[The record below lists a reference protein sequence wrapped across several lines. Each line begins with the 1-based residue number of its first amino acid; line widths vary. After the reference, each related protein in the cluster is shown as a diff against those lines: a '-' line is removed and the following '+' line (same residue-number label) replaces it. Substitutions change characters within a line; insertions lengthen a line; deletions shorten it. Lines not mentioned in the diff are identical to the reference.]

1 MMHRLR
7 RLRDRH
13 FSNQHGR
20 TDWKKIGLISGI
32 AVGALIVFGGL
43 LFATAIALL
52 SIGLPDVHDLDR
64 LAVAQSTTIYDR
76 EGNILYVK
84 YGEENREYKSL
95 NQISDNLIKATI
107 AIEDDQF
114 YNHPGFDMFG
124 FARAAFNNLTGGS
137 QQGGSTIT
145 QQYIKLTF
153 LTSEKSYIRKLK
165 ELILAVRLE
174 EAFDKDTILEKY
186 LNKIPYGN
194 SAYGVEKAAQI
205 YFSKTAK
212 EISLGEAAVLAAIPQ
227 APSYYNPYGPN
238 LYSRLSANT
247 SPDLLASRNIRSE
260 TDLKENEIKRGL
272 IGTEVDV
279 GDGKQV
285 YLQGRSDLVL
295 KRMLETGA
303 INEMDRQE
311 ALENLHALKFERQ
324 QKDIKAAHFVLEYVI
339 QQLEAKYGKE
349 LVEQG
354 GLKVYTTIDPT
365 LQEYAEKAI
374 KDRAEN
380 NQSKYNVK
388 NAALVSLNP
397 QNGQILAMVGSRNYF
412 DTEID
417 GKLNIATSFRQ
428 HGSSFK
434 PIVYAAAFVN
444 RYSPASVVFD
454 VPTPF
459 GSAWP
464 KNFDGKFQGPIT
476 LRKALGQSRNIPAV
490 KAYFL
495 GGEEEQII
503 PFAKKLGVEFMNEEM
518 TYGYPLAL
526 GSAETTLLS
535 MTSAFGTFA
544 NGGLH
549 YEPVAILRVENA
561 QGEILEEWQ
570 DQMGEEA
577 LDPQTAYLITSVLS
591 DRDVNIGPNLNV
603 QGQINAAKTGTSN
616 RKIGTQYLPHDL
628 LTIGYTTQLVTGV
641 WAGNNDDRKDGP
653 LNYSADGYNVAA
665 PIFKDFMDQA
675 HQNLPAE
682 DFPIPEGI
690 RQETVSKY
698 SGKLISD
705 LTPAD
710 QQITDFFASFAIP
723 TEVDDSYAG
732 QPDFTAAERLENA
745 PCQAGQAQRVNTVLL
760 HDIDPS
766 REIWERAAQEWL
778 KENPDFLEGHTGSLS
793 CENISPSDQP
803 TVKILNLR
811 ENDVIKDKNFTVQV
825 EPYSKEGVKMVLY
838 YLDGA
843 LQYKQDQVPF
853 SGNIRL
859 PRMSSSHR
867 YKLTVRILDKA
878 GRIGETTVQFT
889 SNEVPTEPLP
899 PNLEDTNESTTN
911 KPQNTSDDTFTETQ
925 VETLSP
931 ENDTAAEAPTV

>member
-13 FSNQHGR
+13 FSNEHGR
-20 TDWKKIGLISGI
+20 TDWKKIGVISAIGL
-32 AVGALIVFGGL
+32 GAFIVFCGL
-43 LFATAIALL
+43 IFASAIALL
-52 SIGLPDVHDLDR
+52 SIGLPDVHDLDS

-76 EGNILYVK
+76 EGNVLYVK

-95 NQISDNLIKATI
+95 NQISEHLVKATI

-205 YFSKTAK
+205 YFSKPAK
-212 EISLGEAAVLAAIPQ
+212 EITLGEASVLAAIPQ

-238 LYSRLSANT
+238 LYSHLSANT
-247 SPDLLASRNIRSE
+247 SPDQLSPRNIRTE
-260 TDLKENEIKRGL
+260 NDLRENEIKRGL

-279 GDGKQV
+279 GEGRQV

-295 KRMLETGA
+295 KRMVETGV
-303 INEMDRQE
+303 ITELEKEE
-311 ALENLHALKFERQ
+311 ALEEIHGLKFEKHYQ
-324 QKDIKAAHFVLEYVI
+324 DIKAAHFVLEYVI

-354 GLKVYTTIDPT
+354 GLKVYTTLDPT
-365 LQEYAEKAI
+365 LQDYAEQAI
-374 KDRAEN
+374 KDRIESN
-380 NQSKYNVK
+380 ESKYNVK
-388 NAALVSLNP
+388 NAALVSINP

-412 DTEID
+412 DEKID
-417 GKLNIATSFRQ
+417 GKTNIVTSFRQ

-434 PIVYAAAFVN
+434 PIVYAAAFLN

-454 VPTPF
+454 VSTPF

-476 LRKALGQSRNIPAV
+476 LRKALGQSRNIPAI

-495 GGEEEQII
+495 AGEQEQII

-518 TYGYPLAL
+518 TYGYPMAL

-544 NGGLH
+544 NGGLR
-549 YEPVAILRVENA
+549 YEPVSILRVENA

-570 DQMGEEA
+570 DKMGAEA
-577 LDPQTAYLITSVLS
+577 LDPQIAYLVTSVLS
-591 DRDVNIGPNLNV
+591 DREVNIGPNLNV
-603 QGQINAAKTGTSN
+603 EGQISAAKTGTSN
-616 RKIGTQYLPHDL
+616 RKVGNQYLPHDL

-665 PIFKDFMDQA
+665 PIFKEFMDKA
-675 HQNLPAE
+675 HQDMPAE

-698 SGKLISD
+698 SGKLVSD

-710 QQITDFFASFAIP
+710 QQITDFFASFAVP
-723 TEVDDSYAG
+723 TEIDDSYAG
-732 QPDFTAAERLENA
+732 QADFTAAERLENS
-745 PCQAGQAQRVNTVLL
+745 PCQAGQAQKINTVLL

-766 REIWERAAQEWL
+766 REVWEKAAQKWL
-778 KENPDFLEGHTGSLS
+778 EENPDFLAGQTGSIS
-793 CENISPSDQP
+793 CENVDQAELP
-803 TVKILNLR
+803 TVKIVNLR
-811 ENDVIKDKNFTVQV
+811 DGDVVTDKTFTVQV
-825 EPYSKEGVKMVLY
+825 EPYSREGVKMVLY

-843 LQYKQDQVPF
+843 LQYKQDQTPF

-859 PRMSSSHR
+859 PRTGSSHS
-867 YKLTVRILDKA
+867 YQLTVRIYDRA
-878 GRIGETTVQFT
+878 GRIGETSLKF
-889 SNEVPTEPLP
+889 SSASVPEPAPDEQPSAPVVEEQPGAEP
-899 PNLEDTNESTTN
+899 P
-911 KPQNTSDDTFTETQ
+911 PA
-925 VETLSP
+925 VEATP
-931 ENDTAAEAPTV
+931 